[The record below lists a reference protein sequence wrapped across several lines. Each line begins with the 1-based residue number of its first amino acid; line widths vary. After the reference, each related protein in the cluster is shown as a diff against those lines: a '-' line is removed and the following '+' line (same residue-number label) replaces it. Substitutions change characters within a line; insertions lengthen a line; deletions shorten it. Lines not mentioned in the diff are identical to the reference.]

1 MKVRRI
7 LKLAMWILII
17 AVSVIV
23 IANLWV
29 VISTNSQLYNEDEAV
44 KLPENNVALVLGTSN
59 RLSDGAPNP
68 YFDLRMERAADLYK
82 MGKVKHILVSGDNS
96 SPYYNEP
103 KKMKEALTRMGV
115 PENDITLD
123 YAGLRTLDSIIRGKK
138 IFGQEKFTI
147 VTQKFHAYRA
157 LFISNYYDIEAV
169 AMATDQLPEDISM
182 MVQLREIMAR
192 PLAIWDLYIVKK
204 GPKYLG
210 KKEDVKI
217 NS

>member
-1 MKVRRI
+1 MKLNRVIRWLLWI
-7 LKLAMWILII
+7 FLAGLFTL
-17 AVSVIV
+17 A

-29 VISTNSQLYNEDEAV
+29 VLSTQEQLYNQALE
-44 KLPENNVALVLGTSN
+44 LPDNDVALVLGTSS

-68 YFDLRMERAADLYK
+68 YFILRMERAAELYK
-82 MGKVKHILVSGDNS
+82 KGKVKHILVSGDNRTK
-96 SPYYNEP
+96 YYNEP
-103 KKMKEALTRMGV
+103 QKMKEALMKMGV
-115 PENDITLD
+115 PAADITLD

-138 IFGQEKFTI
+138 IFGQEKITI

-169 AMATDQLPEDISM
+169 AMATDKLPSDMS
-182 MVQLREIMAR
+182 VSVRLREIMAR

-204 GPKYLG
+204 EPKFLG